1 VKALTKH
8 NEDSMIIKC
17 DCGAD
22 SCGRWKQL
30 PAVIFHDRY
39 AKGAGAS
46 ERGFVYSCRACLS
59 PKREEEIQLGSG
71 RSAGRKADCDENKIP
86 IAPFRLLARW
96 RGFNGESAG

>member
-1 VKALTKH
+1 
-8 NEDSMIIKC
+8 MIIKC

-22 SCGRWKQL
+22 SCGRWKQP

-59 PKREEEIQLGSG
+59 PKREEEIQARERTLGWPKG
-71 RSAGRKADCDENKIP
+71 GLR
-86 IAPFRLLARW
+86 
-96 RGFNGESAG
+96 